1 MKRFKDYLFVAV
13 GVGTLS
19 LAITFTNVG
28 HVVAQTTRPQQVSV
42 PVRDVDNPARLNLEQ
57 DFSCIAPAGQDEC
70 AVPEFIVPT
79 DKILVIE
86 TVSARAILPA
96 GQQPVVN
103 LSISQPAAARAHQY
117 SLPLTLVASNG
128 GTNIFGSTQ
137 LVRVYARPG
146 GNFAFAIRR
155 FGDTSEV
162 AEFLFAVSGY
172 LVDVR

>member
-1 MKRFKDYLFVAV
+1 MKKFGNYLLVAV

-19 LAITFTNVG
+19 LTIAFANVG
-28 HVVAQTTRPQQVSV
+28 QVAAQTTQPLLVNV
-42 PVRDVDNPARLNLEQ
+42 PVRDVDNAARHNFEEA
-57 DFSCIAPAGQDEC
+57 FGCAAPAGQDTC
-70 AVPEFIVPT
+70 SFVPFIVPA

-86 TVSARAILPA
+86 TVSARAILTA

-103 LSISQPAAARAHQY
+103 LSISQPAAATAHQY

-146 GNFAFAIRR
+146 GNFDFIVRR
-155 FGDTSEV
+155 FGDTGGV
-162 AEFLFAVSGY
+162 AEFLFVVSGHF
-172 LVDVR
+172 VNTR